1 MNVFYLWFG
10 YFRVYYHHYYYV
22 VYYYYFEYQLLFCN
36 DFRD

>member
-1 MNVFYLWFG
+1 MKDFYLWFG